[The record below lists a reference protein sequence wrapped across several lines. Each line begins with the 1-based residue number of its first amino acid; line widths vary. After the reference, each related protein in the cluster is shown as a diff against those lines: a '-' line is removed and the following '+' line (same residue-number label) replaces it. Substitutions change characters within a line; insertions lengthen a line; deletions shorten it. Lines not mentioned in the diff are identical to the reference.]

1 MLFVNFV
8 LYFQILYYEEI
19 RDFLPTKTIFFRCE
33 LLGLPGNYAVRLKAS
48 NTNPTAPNTSVYFKV
63 ISTKVYFIP
72 IQIFTSYNKILQ
84 TIIENLFS

>member
-48 NTNPTAPNTSVYFKV
+48 STNPTAPNTSVYFKV

-72 IQIFTSYNKILQ
+72 SQLFT
-84 TIIENLFS
+84 